1 MHKAFFSDNSQTLN
15 HAQEKTT
22 NAQVMG
28 ETLVLLLNSIVAGTP
43 FVRAEPALSQEGKV
57 AWVVYC

>member
-15 HAQEKTT
+15 HAQEKTI
-22 NAQVMG
+22 NAQ
-28 ETLVLLLNSIVAGTP
+28 LNSIVAGTP